1 MATREAVWST
11 EKEIS
16 FLNELAS
23 GNSLEFGTSRH
34 GRNRIVDCQRAL
46 AGYAAAL
53 ESRTNWHKLDQ
64 DVIRT
69 WLREHSVGR
78 VDQAPSPDHQP
89 TLTEAAETREI
100 ESGADAV
107 EYSSNMHSENIAPG
121 EYRETVLFGCN
132 EFREAESRMDG
143 QNAAAQALDS
153 PVQTITASN
162 PDIGDGVSPA

>member
-1 MATREAVWST
+1 MATREPGWST

-64 DVIRT
+64 DAIRT

-78 VDQAPSPDHQP
+78 VDQAPPPDHQP
-89 TLTEAAETREI
+89 TVTEAAESPDI
-100 ESGADAV
+100 ESGTDAV
-107 EYSSNMHSENIAPG
+107 EYNGSVHSENIAPG
-121 EYRETVLFGCN
+121 EYREAVLFGCN
-132 EFREAESRMDG
+132 EIRETESRMDG
-143 QNAAAQALDS
+143 QNAVVQALDS
-153 PVQTITASN
+153 PGTEVNRQ
-162 PDIGDGVSPA
+162 

>member
-1 MATREAVWST
+1 MATREAGWST

-64 DVIRT
+64 DAIRT
-69 WLREHSVGR
+69 WLREHSVGG
-78 VDQAPSPDHQP
+78 VN
-89 TLTEAAETREI
+89 EAAAPDDQRTLAQPAESQEI
-100 ESGADAV
+100 ESRADAV
-107 EYSSNMHSENIAPG
+107 ECNGSMHSENIAPG
-121 EYRETVLFGCN
+121 AYREAVLFGCN
-132 EFREAESRMDG
+132 EIREAESRMDG
-143 QNAAAQALDS
+143 QNAVAQTLAS
-153 PVQTITASN
+153 PVQTISASN

>member
-89 TLTEAAETREI
+89 TLTSPEMETGTDAAECN
-100 ESGADAV
+100 G
-107 EYSSNMHSENIAPG
+107 NMHSENIAPG

-132 EFREAESRMDG
+132 EFRGAESRMDG
-143 QNAAAQALDS
+143 QNAVAQALDS